1 MTIVLLVLFRPF
13 FRSLVLVVLLVSYKF
28 DGKLYVVM
36 FYDDDAV
43 DFLNQYAEEVGNV
56 KVQRNKALNDSQ
68 SWMNAHL

>member
-1 MTIVLLVLFRPF
+1 MVC
-13 FRSLVLVVLLVSYKF
+13 YKF

>member
-1 MTIVLLVLFRPF
+1 
-13 FRSLVLVVLLVSYKF
+13 
-28 DGKLYVVM
+28 M

-56 KVQRNKALNDSQ
+56 KVQQNKALNDSQ

>member
-13 FRSLVLVVLLVSYKF
+13 FRSLVLVVLLVCYKF

-43 DFLNQYAEEVGNV
+43 DFLNQYAEVVGNV